1 MGTSSWSS
9 QDWVGSFYP
18 RGTPPAGFLAE
29 YAVHYDTVEVDST
42 FYRVPS
48 ASMVK
53 NWARRTPPGFTF
65 AVKVPQTITHEKVL
79 ADCDHELK
87 EFLGV
92 IDLLGEKLGP
102 VLFQFPYFNRKA
114 FARPEDFLA
123 RLEPFLLKLPSGHKF
138 VVEVRNK
145 GWLSERLLD
154 ILRKRKIALA
164 LLDHPWMPTITQLA
178 EKLDPITAEFTYIR
192 WLGDRKG
199 IEEKTKEWDQVIVNR
214 EPEMESWVPAIRRLL
229 QRRLIVYGYFN
240 NHYAGFAPGSISLF
254 YEVWHRSEGTTA
266 PAPPR
271 PDEVHRATPPESGGE

>member
-18 RGTPPAGFLAE
+18 PGTPPAGFLPE
-29 YAVHYDTVEVDST
+29 YAKHHDTVEVDST

-48 ASMVK
+48 PSMVK
-53 NWARRTPPGFTF
+53 NWVKRTPPGFTF

-79 ADCDHELK
+79 VNCDDELK
-87 EFLGV
+87 GFLGM
-92 IDLLGEKLGP
+92 IDLLGDKLGP
-102 VLFQFPYFNRKA
+102 VLFQFPYFNRQA
-114 FARPEDFLA
+114 FPHVDEFLA
-123 RLEPFLLKLPSGHKF
+123 RLGPFLAKLPSGFKF

-145 GWLSERLLD
+145 GWLSERLLE
-154 ILRKRKIALA
+154 ILRERKMALA

-199 IEEKTKEWDQVIVNR
+199 IEEKTTHWNQVIVDR
-214 EPEMESWVPAIRRLL
+214 EVEMEVWVPAIRRLL
-229 QRRLIVYGYFN
+229 ARRLIVYGYFN

-254 YEVWHRSEGTTA
+254 YEVWRRTERPMDA
-266 PAPPR
+266 VARPA
-271 PDEVHRATPPESGGE
+271 G